1 MLDLKKYLIL
11 LENSASHGLEID
23 NMMVL
28 VHWLMLL
35 LFMGWGVFFI
45 YTLFKFNS
53 YSNPKANYHGTKSH
67 ISSYT
72 EVGVIIFECVLIIGF
87 AIPLWASLKTN
98 IPEKADLE
106 IRVVAQQFKWNIH
119 YPGADGIFGQTDSKL
134 INDSEG
140 NFIGL
145 DRNSIGGQDDIMVQ
159 DDLHLPV
166 DKLVKIRLSS
176 RDVIHSFSLPE
187 MRVKQDAIPGME
199 IPIFFTPTMTSSE
212 FLKRIKISDP
222 KRYNGYFE
230 FYKSEDFRKQFDSF
244 PDNLKDKYR
253 GYQIAC
259 AQLCGNSHY
268 KMRGFFT
275 VESDLKFNQWLSSKA
290 ALLIKDEEEEDE
302 DW

>member
-23 NMMVL
+23 NMMTL
-28 VHWLMLL
+28 VHWFMLL
-35 LFMGWGVFFI
+35 LFIGWGVFFI

-72 EVGVIIFECVLIIGF
+72 EVGIIIFECVLIIGF

-98 IPEKADLE
+98 VPEKADLE

-119 YPGADGIFGQTDSKL
+119 YPGLDGVFGKTDPKL
-134 INDSEG
+134 INDSQG

-145 DRNSIGGQDDIMVQ
+145 DRNSVGGKDDIMLQ

-166 DKLVKIRLSS
+166 NKLVKIRLTS

-199 IPIFFTPTMTSSE
+199 IPIFFTPTMTSRE
-212 FLKRIKISDP
+212 FLKKIKISDP
-222 KRYNGYFE
+222 DRYNGYFE
-230 FYKSEDFRKQFDSF
+230 FNKDDKSRKGFDALSEEYK
-244 PDNLKDKYR
+244 NKYR

-268 KMRGFFT
+268 KMRGIFT
-275 VESDLKFNQWLSSKA
+275 VESDTEFSNWISSKS
-290 ALLIKDEEEEDE
+290 ALLIEDDE
-302 DW
+302 DDDEW